1 MNVIIIGYGR
11 VGKSL
16 ADLMSKSEN
25 NVTVIDKDPDVIAN
39 VSSDFPGRVV
49 LGLGYDED
57 VLIEAGIETCDALA
71 AVTSSDNVNL
81 MASEVAR
88 QLYQVERVIARVV
101 NLNRLGVYR
110 QLGLDFVCDT
120 EIVAENI
127 FAKIR
132 SRKSHHLDTVG
143 SYEVTEFAV
152 NVGSQELEVKDIEN
166 VGDVRV
172 VLLEHADET
181 IRPERNTFVQ
191 DGDTVLVVA
200 HVDDIPRLEQYMKG

>member
-16 ADLMSKSEN
+16 ADLMSELGN
-25 NVTVIDKDPDVIAN
+25 NVTVIDKDPDVIAD

-88 QLYQVERVIARVV
+88 QLYRVERVIARVV
-101 NLNRLGVYR
+101 NLNRLSVYR

-132 SRKSHHLDTVG
+132 SRKSHHLDTLG
-143 SYEVTEFAV
+143 SYEVMEFAV
-152 NVGSQELEVKDIEN
+152 DAESRDVEVKDIES

-172 VLLEHADET
+172 MLLEHAGDT
-181 IRPERNTFVQ
+181 LRPERNTFVQ
-191 DGDTVLVVA
+191 DGDIVLVVV
-200 HVDDIPRLEQYMKG
+200 HVDAIPRLERYMKG